1 MVSVKVKH
9 VVEDKDRHGNIRL
22 YYRRKGQQKVRLPGP
37 KGLPKFFDAYR
48 EAQTGIVLKKTE
60 KKLVTKHKNTSI
72 RWLCTEYYQSADF
85 KRLDPRTQRV
95 RRGILERFCQNK
107 GDGVKPYAMLLPRHI
122 RKRRDAKVDKPES
135 ANGMIKA
142 LRQLFKHAVE
152 NDLVTHNPA
161 KEVSYFSS
169 GTQGY
174 HSWTLEEIRKFEK
187 IHPVGTMARL
197 TLALALYTGQ
207 RRSDIVLFGPK
218 HVKDGWLVF
227 TQQKNRNRNPVD
239 MEISIT
245 PELQRIID
253 ATPCGEETYLVTAY
267 GKPFTANGFGSK
279 VRAWCDAAG
288 LPNCSIHGL
297 RKAAAA
303 RLAELGRS
311 EHEIMAITG
320 HKTSKEVI
328 RYTRAASQK
337 IRARNAMK
345 DFVYGEVET
354 KSVPLL
360 LDAIGGGT
368 KVTPKVLKNNDLGIF
383 WCPGEDSNLHFHT
396 ETST

>member
-1 MVSVKVKH
+1 MVNIRVKY
-9 VVEDKDRHGNIRL
+9 VVEDRDRHGNIRL
-22 YYRRKGQQKVRLPGP
+22 YFRRTSQPKIRLPGP
-37 KGLPKFFDAYR
+37 KGSPEFFDAYNQALDGR
-48 EAQTGIVLKKTE
+48 FVPKRRDESART
-60 KKLVTKHKNTSI
+60 TKHDQKSI
-72 RWLCTEYYQSADF
+72 RWLCIQYFKTADF

-95 RRGILERFCQNK
+95 RRAILERFCQNEN
-107 GDGVKPYAMLLPRHI
+107 DGEKPYALLLPRHI

-135 ANGMIKA
+135 ANGMLKA
-142 LRQLFKHAVE
+142 LRQLFKYAVE
-152 NDLVTHNPA
+152 NDLMAHNPA

-169 GTQGY
+169 ASQGF

-187 IHPVGTMARL
+187 THPVGTMARL

-218 HVKDGWLVF
+218 HVRNGWLVF
-227 TQQKNRNRNPVD
+227 TQHKNRNRSPID
-239 MEISIT
+239 MEIPIV
-245 PELQRIID
+245 PELRRIIE
-253 ATPCGEETYLVTAY
+253 ATPCGAETFLVTAY

-279 VRAWCDAAG
+279 VRAWCDEAV

-345 DFVYGEVET
+345 GFAYGEAEP

-360 LDAIGGGT
+360 HDDISGGT
-368 KVTPKVLKNNDLGIF
+368 KMTPKSLKNNDLEEF
-383 WCPGEDSNLHFHT
+383 WCQERTRFISLTF
-396 ETST
+396 